1 MKKRESFTV
10 IFEDSDI
17 IVFNKS
23 SGILTAADRYDNDA
37 PRLDILAEEKHGKL
51 LAVHRIDK
59 DTSGLIVYAKTKE
72 AHRELSMAFE
82 KRDVKK
88 IYHALV
94 YGRPLWTNHLCDVS
108 LMIDGDARHRS
119 VVNKRQGKPSKTEF
133 LLLGS
138 CNAFSWIE
146 ARPITGRTHQI
157 RAHLLHEGFQ
167 IVCDPLYGGNQKA
180 IKLSDIK
187 RSWKGDAF
195 EERPLLDRLAL
206 HAYRLEF
213 THPTTQERL
222 SFTAPYSKDMDSL
235 RKQLAK
241 LYGLDP
247 LGGEENPT

>member
-1 MKKRESFTV
+1 MKKRENFIV

-17 IVFNKS
+17 IVFNKA

-37 PRLDILAEEKHGKL
+37 PRLDVLAESEHGKL

-94 YGRPLWTNHLCDVS
+94 YGRPLWSDYLCDAP

-119 VVNKRQGKPSKTEF
+119 VVNKRQGKPSKTE
-133 LLLGS
+133 LKVLGS

-187 RSWKGDAF
+187 RSWKGDVF

-206 HAYRLEF
+206 HAYSLEF
-213 THPTTQERL
+213 THPTTQERV

-241 LYGLDP
+241 LYGVDP
-247 LGGEENPT
+247 LRGE

>member
-1 MKKRESFTV
+1 MKKRENFTV
-10 IFEDSDI
+10 IFEDEHI
-17 IVFNKS
+17 VVFNKA

-37 PRLDILAEEKHGKL
+37 PRLDVLAEENHGKL

-59 DTSGLIVYAKTKE
+59 DTSGLIVYAKTAE

-82 KRDVKK
+82 KREVKK
-88 IYHALV
+88 VYHALV
-94 YGRPLWTNHLCDVS
+94 YGRPMWEEKLCDAS

-119 VVNKRQGKPSKTEF
+119 VVNKRQGKSSKTQF
-133 LLLGS
+133 KVLGS

-180 IKLSDIK
+180 IRLSDIK
-187 RSWKGDAF
+187 RSWKGDVF
-195 EERPLLDRLAL
+195 EERPLLERLAL
-206 HAYRLEF
+206 HAYSIEF
-213 THPTTQERL
+213 AHPITGEQVQ
-222 SFTAPYSKDMDSL
+222 FVAPYSKDMDSL

-241 LYGLDP
+241 LYGVDP
-247 LGGEENPT
+247 LGKDE